1 MNKPSL
7 LSSWLYVSTKICGW
21 LFAGLTVLWLGVA
34 AVFWV
39 GCIGLQHDGTK
50 AEATVTKVVE
60 EESERGKFKYSYFT
74 FTDTESGKEYT
85 VKSQMAATERPLYD
99 MGSKVEVIYPAGRP
113 DVAEENIF
121 IIQYLVPLIFTFFV
135 FVTGFISLVSFL
147 ICRKMHKKQ
156 TNN

>member
-34 AVFWV
+34 TVFWV
-39 GCIGLQHDGTK
+39 GSMIQQYDGIK
-50 AEATVTKVVE
+50 AEATVSKVE
-60 EESERGKFKYSYFT
+60 EVDNFKHSYFT
-74 FTDTESGKEYT
+74 FVDSESGKEYT
-85 VKSQMAATERPLYD
+85 VKSQMGASAMPLYD
-99 MGSKVEVIYPAGRP
+99 LGSKVEVIYPAGKP
-113 DVAEENIF
+113 DEAEENVF
-121 IIQYLVPLIFTFFV
+121 IVQYIVPLVFTFIV
-135 FVTGFISLVSFL
+135 FVSGCISLVSFL

>member
-1 MNKPSL
+1 MNKPSF

-21 LFAGLTVLWLGVA
+21 LFAGLTMLWLGVA
-34 AVFWV
+34 AVFWA
-39 GCIGLQHDGTK
+39 GSMIQQYDGIK
-50 AEATVTKVVE
+50 AEATVTKVE
-60 EESERGKFKYSYFT
+60 EVDKFKHSYFT
-74 FTDTESGKEYT
+74 FVDSESGKEYT
-85 VKSQMAATERPLYD
+85 VKSQMGASERPLYD

-147 ICRKMHKKQ
+147 ICRKIQKKD
-156 TNN
+156 TSK